1 MPQPSPR
8 QGRILV
14 RGVRHATSTERNP
27 EKWLAAT
34 SEQGHGLVE
43 QTRLTQSQEAD
54 EMLLMGLRL
63 GEGLDLD
70 RLARIGGV
78 VPSDAV
84 IGELTELGLVERIHG
99 GTRIR
104 ATGNGRFVLNAIVAR
119 LSKGFQSIAYAD

>member
-1 MPQPSPR
+1 MGPGAH
-8 QGRILV
+8 GRILV

-63 GEGLDLD
+63 DEGLDLARME
-70 RLARIGGV
+70 RLTGMTPGRA
-78 VPSDAV
+78 ALA
-84 IGELTELGLVERIHG
+84 ELTTLGMIEPLG
-99 GTRIR
+99 NSRIR
-104 ATGNGRFVLNAIVAR
+104 ATGQGRFVLNALVAK
-119 LSKGFQSIAYAD
+119 LSQEFESVP